1 MLLIRTTEFT
11 VKTKYYFRNH
21 NRDYYQRA
29 IPLHLQRFFG
39 GIKRIKKRLTGN
51 HYTLIA
57 EINKYAKEDD
67 LLFAQLSKKDGDKS
81 FFLEAQAKAILAKNE
96 VRPGDGLIRSDSP
109 EGFYDQPHL
118 DLIEEYLRE
127 RKEKG
132 EMTEADKLAERL
144 LTKPMPIT
152 LSKALAFYFD
162 HHKKTANLKFRKNTE
177 KRYKN
182 LYDIFGDVPIEQLER
197 EQGRDYVLRRSRSV
211 KSTSVDRELS
221 TINAVLNFVIR
232 EAELNIAN
240 PFRSIPIAGLGED
253 SKDRLPFTNDEHKKL
268 IGMCIDKQDEMRII
282 LLLILI
288 TGMRVSEAIG
298 LRVSDIKLEAN
309 VPHLI
314 LEEYDYRTLK
324 TKHSI
329 RLVPIISKVQ
339 PILKAY
345 IAKLQTDI
353 LFPQYNNGKEILNTL
368 ASNSLNKYIR
378 SEGVNDKTCH
388 SARHS
393 IRDLLR
399 EADIPDSII
408 DEIGGWSK
416 QNIGAYY
423 GKGYSLEKKFEALTK
438 ALEPVIS

>member
-11 VKTKYYFRNH
+11 VKTKYYLRNH
-21 NRDYYQRA
+21 NGDYYQRA
-29 IPLHLQRFFG
+29 IPLRLQKYFG
-39 GIKRIKKRLTGN
+39 GKKRIKKRLTGN

-57 EINKYAKEDD
+57 EIKKYAKEDD
-67 LLFAQLSKKDGDKS
+67 LMFAQFSKKDGDKS
-81 FFLEAQAKAILAKNE
+81 FFLEAQAKAILAQNE
-96 VRPGDGLIRSDSP
+96 VRPGDGLVRADTPAS
-109 EGFYDQPHL
+109 FYDQPHL
-118 DLIEEYLRE
+118 DLIEDYLRE

-162 HHKKTANLKFRKNTE
+162 HHKKTANLKFRNNTE

-182 LYDIFGDVPIEQLER
+182 LYIIFGDAPIEQLKRVEAR
-197 EQGRDYVLRRSRSV
+197 NYVLTRLKSV
-211 KSTSVDRELS
+211 KSASVARELS

-240 PFRSIPIAGLGED
+240 PFSSIPIAGLGED

-268 IGMCIDKQDEMRII
+268 IRACIDKQDEMRII

-309 VPHLI
+309 VPHLT

-329 RLVPIISKVQ
+329 RLVPIISEVQ

-345 IAKLQTDI
+345 ITKLQTDI
-353 LFPQYNNGKEILNTL
+353 LFPQYNNGNEILNTL

-423 GKGYSLEKKFEALTK
+423 GKGFSLEKKYEALTK
-438 ALEPVIS
+438 ALAKVAS